1 VPLWDRRQGSEKGAL
16 AARRGAHRPQ
26 AANGDLARFC
36 GLGCETGIRTEPITA
51 EAILLQKRAPPAR
64 SNDLPSARCRTAVA
78 GRPYDANG
86 LSVWVSQLPNQG
98 QAAVAQQFV
107 DSSEYQSVHGAQD
120 NTAFVN
126 SLYESVLGR
135 AAEPG
140 GLAAWTQMLT
150 DGTSR
155 GEVAAAIADS
165 AEAKQRWADIT
176 SAGIFAR
183 DFDAATVREDYLA
196 AFGREADTGGL
207 AHWTNLLKTEISPAD
222 LAQDLA
228 GSSEFQALHGQQ
240 TDMEYV
246 ESLYENGLGRPGDPG
261 GEAFWVNS
269 LQSGASRGDVLKAIA
284 QSQEGQQ
291 HLGWALS

>member
-1 VPLWDRRQGSEKGAL
+1 MATFTLPPDADGVIRTSLSST
-16 AARRGAHRPQ
+16 
-26 AANGDLARFC
+26 DLAQILQGDQSALQFVPGTQAVVLVDGTLSIGPNTDEAFIARLYE
-36 GLGCETGIRTEPITA
+36 GL
-51 EAILLQKRAPPAR
+51 L
-64 SNDLPSARCRTAVA
+64 

-98 QAAVAQQFV
+98 QAAIAQQFV

-261 GEAFWVNS
+261 REAFWVNS
-269 LQSGASRGDVLKAIA
+269 LQSGASRADVLAAIA